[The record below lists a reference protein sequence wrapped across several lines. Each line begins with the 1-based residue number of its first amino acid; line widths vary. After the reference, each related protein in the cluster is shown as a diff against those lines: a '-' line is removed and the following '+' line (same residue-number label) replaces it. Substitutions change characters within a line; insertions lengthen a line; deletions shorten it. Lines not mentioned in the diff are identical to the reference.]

1 MKILIASDLHY
12 PTINGVATF
21 SRSLAHGLSARGHEV
36 LVIAPSQTGKRYK
49 EVDGNYPIY
58 RTASVPFPF
67 YQNFRI
73 SLTPSREVKKIIQD
87 FDPDVI
93 HIQMLMWIGQA
104 CMKYGNKFG
113 IPIVSTNHAMPEN
126 LMDNLWLLAPVA
138 RPINYMLSE
147 YGRRFHAKAD
157 CVTMPTQ
164 SAIDM
169 FDMGEKLTSPLL
181 AISNGIDLSRFQP
194 GAVDAALYEK
204 FHIPTDKPIVSYV
217 GRLDAE
223 KHMGVLLK
231 AFAAIQKETGAHL
244 LIVGDGTDAEN
255 LHYQARDLHIASHIT
270 FTGRVSDDEIVALH
284 KVGTVFCMPSP
295 AELQSIATLEA
306 MASGQPIV
314 AVDAGALRELCQ
326 DEVNGYLCHQD
337 DDEQIADGLKKIL
350 LDTKLRDTFSAAS
363 SEIAKTHDLNH
374 TLDQFLDLYQRVINS
389 ESIIPERETLQL
401 L

>member
-21 SRSLAHGLSARGHEV
+21 SRNLARGLAAHGHEV
-36 LVIAPSQTGKRYK
+36 LVIAPSQTGKKSK
-49 EVDGNYPIY
+49 EVDGNHVIV

-73 SLTPSREVKKIIQD
+73 SLNPAREVKKIIED

-104 CMKYGNKFG
+104 AMRYGNKFG
-113 IPIVSTNHAMPEN
+113 IPIVTTNHAMPEN
-126 LMDNLWLLAPVA
+126 LMDNLRLLAPVS
-138 RPINYMLSE
+138 RPINYILTA
-147 YGRRFHAKAD
+147 YGARFHSKAD
-157 CVTMPTQ
+157 FITMPTQ

-169 FDMGEKLTSPLL
+169 FNVEKISTPI
-181 AISNGIDLSRFQP
+181 APVSNGIDLSRFTP
-194 GAVDAALYEK
+194 GETEADVYERFNLPK
-204 FHIPTDKPIVSYV
+204 DRPIISYV

-223 KHMGVLLK
+223 KHLPVLLR
-231 AFAAIQKETGAHL
+231 AFVRVQSVMPNIHL
-244 LIVGDGTDAEN
+244 LIVGDGTERPN
-255 LHYQARDLHIASHIT
+255 LIDMARELGITQHIT
-270 FTGRVSDDEIVALH
+270 ITGRVSDEDIVALH

-326 DEVNGYLCHQD
+326 HERNGYLTEQD
-337 DDEQIADGLKKIL
+337 DDVMIAEGLQAILADESLRAEMAEQSL
-350 LDTKLRDTFSAAS
+350 
-363 SEIAKTHDLNH
+363 EIAKTHDLQT
-374 TLDQFLDLYQRVINS
+374 TLKRFEEIYSDLINA
-389 ESIIPERETLQL
+389 
-401 L
+401 